1 MTNCPSSEK
10 LEAYYDDELAG
21 EARLAIERHLSECAQ
36 CEAALAR
43 LRAISS
49 AFGAEEPKLSQIS
62 RHRLHLKVDQ
72 LLTEGRT
79 IERGLARIAWMLS
92 GMAASV
98 LLIGSAWLARAK
110 DAPQAAPPPWVGVAS
125 LTSDTTDASARDAA
139 ATPAAEWY
147 LASDTSR
154 GSDELQ

>member
-1 MTNCPSSEK
+1 MTSCPSIEK
-10 LEAYYDDELAG
+10 IEAYYDDELTG
-21 EARLAIERHLSECAQ
+21 EARLSIERHLGECPE
-36 CEAALAR
+36 CEAALTR

-49 AFGAEEPKLSQIS
+49 AFGAQEPKLSQIS

-72 LLTEGRT
+72 LLAEGRT

-92 GMAASV
+92 GVAASV

-125 LTSDTTDASARDAA
+125 VTSDTDASSRDA

-147 LASDTSR
+147 LAADTSR
-154 GSDELQ
+154 NADELQ